1 MTDPGNNDSTWQAAL
16 GWVMAA
22 HEAPAD
28 ERVREQLAAWLAAD
42 PAHRAAYEEASSI
55 WLLTGLVPPT
65 GDPADDTPPRE
76 PRSATGP
83 AG

>member
-55 WLLTGLVPPT
+55 WLLTGLVPPA
-65 GDPADDTPPRE
+65 GDAADDTPPRE
-76 PRSATGP
+76 PRSETGP